1 MSSVGEPDRV
11 VAGPVDQADTEAP
24 GILYSVT
31 LFGANGE
38 NVPIALLLNPL
49 ANHNLPSGPV
59 VMPKGSGFGL
69 VDDRVDGDVAGIA
82 LLPSGPRVG

>member
-1 MSSVGEPDRV
+1 
-11 VAGPVDQADTEAP
+11 
-24 GILYSVT
+24 LYSVT

-69 VDDRVDGDVAGIA
+69 VDDTG
-82 LLPSGPRVG
+82 